1 MTWELVLDIFL
12 DALKDSSL
20 VFAFVFVIHIILS
33 FVEHKL
39 ANFLVTRKKTSALFG
54 SLFGLVPQCGTSVMG
69 ADLYIKKYI
78 SIGTLV
84 AIFLSCSD
92 EAFISILT
100 SGKPDKM
107 IMVLPLLGLK
117 FLIGFAM
124 GLVTD
129 LIFKN
134 QELEEPEQEVE
145 EETCDHHHHSHDN
158 KWHKHLLHP
167 FLHSLEIFGYVFAI
181 NFTLG
186 IIIGFVGEENFV
198 NFLSMNKYLAPL
210 FASIIGLIPNC
221 ASSLLLSELFI
232 EGNLAFGALLSGLLV
247 NAGLGMMML
256 LRHRK
261 TAKNIIAPK
270 RSPARFLYFLIKNG
284 KPHFLIIRIL
294 TPEPLTIIR
303 SLLKSPKEDLTH
315 LVGWFPTAG

>member
-1 MTWELVLDIFL
+1 MTWEKVLDIFL
-12 DALKDSSL
+12 DSLKDSAL
-20 VFAFVFVIHIILS
+20 VFAFVFAVHIILS

-69 ADLYIKKYI
+69 ADLYIKRYI
-78 SIGTLV
+78 SIGTLT

-92 EAFISILT
+92 EAFIAILT

-107 IMVLPLLGLK
+107 LMVLPLLGLK
-117 FLIGFAM
+117 FLIGFMM
-124 GLVTD
+124 GIVTD
-129 LIFKN
+129 LIFRK
-134 QELEEPEQEVE
+134 QELVTPIEEVE

-158 KWHKHLLHP
+158 KWQRHLLHP
-167 FLHSLEIFGYVFAI
+167 FLHSLEIFGYVFAV

-186 IIIGFVGEENFV
+186 IIIGFVGEENFA
-198 NFLSMNKYLAPL
+198 NFISMNKYLSPL

-232 EGNLAFGALLSGLLV
+232 EGNLSFGALLAGLLI
-247 NAGLGMMML
+247 NAGLGLMML

-261 TAKNIIAPK
+261 AAMNILWILLICFLTAVSFGYITC
-270 RSPARFLYFLIKNG
+270 LI
-284 KPHFLIIRIL
+284 
-294 TPEPLTIIR
+294 
-303 SLLKSPKEDLTH
+303 
-315 LVGWFPTAG
+315 VGF